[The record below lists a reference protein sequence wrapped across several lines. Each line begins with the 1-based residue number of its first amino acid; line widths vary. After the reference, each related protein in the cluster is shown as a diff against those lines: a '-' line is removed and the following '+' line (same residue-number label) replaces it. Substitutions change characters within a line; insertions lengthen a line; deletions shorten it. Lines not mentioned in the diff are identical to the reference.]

1 MNETYNLVI
10 TRDQNT
16 PTTTLKS
23 VAEII
28 DFRET
33 LEPSTAVSS
42 IFTPPTEQW
51 AFRGQTREF
60 GALTPS
66 FQRQFSKKSI
76 GTARLIEVNLISA
89 FRQHYQNLSDHS
101 LDMPS
106 PDQISSGHD
115 LRCLSVM
122 QHYEIPTRLLDWTGN
137 FWIALYFAC
146 SGDPN
151 DNAEL
156 WYYKREIFAAQRNM
170 DPNLMPLVDASRDP
184 PNEPFMLGAEKAI
197 IAELDPKVTPRMRSQ
212 LAHHTVSTDVF
223 SDHAAL
229 LHKLGVEA
237 FTREGPS
244 WFDRIIIDGSCKPK
258 ALQFLTDSLNI
269 NAGTIFPDVV
279 GLGRFLRWQFD
290 SLRTMML

>member
-1 MNETYNLVI
+1 MSEANTLV
-10 TRDQNT
+10 TLSEQNT
-16 PTTTLKS
+16 PTITLKS

-33 LEPSTAVSS
+33 LEPSNAISS

-66 FQRQFSKKSI
+66 FQRQFSKKST

-89 FRQHYQNLSDHS
+89 FRQHYENLSDRNP
-101 LDMPS
+101 DMPS
-106 PDQISSGHD
+106 ADQIGNGHD

-156 WYYKREIFAAQRNM
+156 WYYKREIFATQRMM
-170 DPNLMPLVDASRDP
+170 DPKLMPLVDISRDP
-184 PNEPFMLGAEKAI
+184 PNEPFMLGAEIAM
-197 IAELDPKVTPRMRSQ
+197 IAELDPKITPRMRSQ
-212 LAHHTVSTDVF
+212 HAHHTVSTDVF
-223 SDHAAL
+223 SDHAGLLRKLSADAL
-229 LHKLGVEA
+229 TA
-237 FTREGPS
+237 EGPS
-244 WFDRIIIDGSCKPK
+244 WFGRILVDGSCKPK